1 MPGPYAMG
9 GYASTP
15 AIWLPLIGAAFAV
28 GMALYC
34 WRRRDVPAVWPLF
47 FVFAISVVCFLA
59 SALSAAATIPE
70 AKIAWFKVGQASLM
84 PALTAGTCFV
94 LEYTYPGRWLTR
106 RNLALLAI
114 PPLLVALFIFTGQG
128 QLVWDVYTVSPVG
141 TVMRETTIAGDIF
154 ALYAL
159 GLTLLNAA
167 ALLWLFVRSP
177 LHRWPVA
184 MMLAGQL
191 AGRMLA
197 FVDFLRQPWMPPFD
211 LLVAG
216 ILIWSAFYAVAAFG
230 FRMFDPLPV
239 ARREVFRQLPAG
251 GVVFDARG
259 RVLSLNP
266 AAETILGATANGA
279 RGKTCGELFP
289 TDELLAARLGEG
301 QSLRQ
306 KPALAGQSA
315 NLPEITLGTGPQ
327 ARHYAPVL
335 SPLSDFRGLLLG
347 YLLVLPDM
355 TEMRRAQ
362 TQVLEH
368 ERMQAIQSERER
380 MAREL
385 HDSLGQVL
393 SYTSMQVE
401 TAAQLALDGQ
411 GEAAAARLSRL
422 GTVVRDAHA
431 DLRESIL
438 NLQSAAR
445 FEDPFCS
452 VAQHYLDGFT
462 RNYDIRAQ
470 LHVEG
475 NFGEE
480 ALRPETKLHLLRILQ
495 EALSNARKHGQAHQV
510 QVTLARANGCLR
522 MTVEDDGIGFDP
534 QQVARDGEAHF
545 GLQFMADRA
554 EELGG
559 SLQVTSAPGGGTRVV
574 LEIPADGPRLT
585 GDGGRL

>member
-1 MPGPYAMG
+1 M
-9 GYASTP
+9 
-15 AIWLPLIGAAFAV
+15 
-28 GMALYC
+28 
-34 WRRRDVPAVWPLF
+34 
-47 FVFAISVVCFLA
+47 LA
-59 SALSAAATIPE
+59 SQVVSSI
-70 AKIAWFKVGQASLM
+70 
-84 PALTAGTCFV
+84 
-94 LEYTYPGRWLTR
+94 
-106 RNLALLAI
+106 LL
-114 PPLLVALFIFTGQG
+114 LLYV
-128 QLVWDVYTVSPVG
+128 V
-141 TVMRETTIAGDIF
+141 
-154 ALYAL
+154 
-159 GLTLLNAA
+159 
-167 ALLWLFVRSP
+167 
-177 LHRWPVA
+177 
-184 MMLAGQL
+184 
-191 AGRMLA
+191 
-197 FVDFLRQPWMPPFD
+197 RQPSALRFD
-211 LLVAG
+211 VA
-216 ILIWSAFYAVAAFG
+216 IITVLMVLIVYVVAVFG
-230 FRMFDPLPV
+230 FRIFDPLPV
-239 ARREVFRQLPAG
+239 ARQAVLQQMHAAFI
-251 GVVFDARG
+251 VFDARW
-259 RVLSLNP
+259 RVLGLNP
-266 AAETILGATANGA
+266 AAEDLLRIVESMA
-279 RGKTCGELFP
+279 RGKTWGQVTPPGEL
-289 TDELLAARLGEG
+289 LLPDLSASG
-301 QSLRQ
+301 
-306 KPALAGQSA
+306 AGD
-315 NLPEITLGTGPQ
+315 LPDITLGRGADT
-327 ARHYAPVL
+327 RYYAPAL
-335 SPLSDFRGLLLG
+335 SALADFRGLLMG
-347 YLLVLPDM
+347 YLLMLRDV
-355 TEMRRAQ
+355 TEERRGYAQ
-362 TQVLEH
+362 ALE
-368 ERMQAIQSERER
+368 RQRAQAIQSERER

-534 QQVARDGEAHF
+534 QQFARDGGAHF

-554 EELGG
+554 EALGG
-559 SLQVTSAPGGGTRVV
+559 SLQVTSTPGGGTRVV

-585 GDGGRL
+585 GDGGRP